1 MESQKI
7 ISPGITDFIVSLL
20 SSVKS
25 VRFPWPFTVRKMP
38 ANDKKILSPACVNK
52 VLIGSFIISNDEGD
66 GDGDGDGEST
76 EKGKKAESLD

>member
-25 VRFPWPFTVRKMP
+25 VRFPWLFTLKKMP
-38 ANDKKILSPACVNK
+38 ANSKKILSPACVNR
-52 VLIGSFIISNDEGD
+52 VLIGSFIISND
-66 GDGDGDGEST
+66 DGDGEST
-76 EKGKKAESLD
+76 EKGKKAVILD

>member
-38 ANDKKILSPACVNK
+38 ANDKKILPRACVNR
-52 VLIGSFIISNDEGD
+52 VLIGSFVISND
-66 GDGDGDGEST
+66 DGDGEST
-76 EKGKKAESLD
+76 EKDKKAVCLD

>member
-1 MESQKI
+1 MKSQKI

-20 SSVKS
+20 PSVKS

-52 VLIGSFIISNDEGD
+52 VLIGSFIISND
-66 GDGDGDGEST
+66 DGDGEST
-76 EKGKKAESLD
+76 EKDKKAVILD

>member
-25 VRFPWPFTVRKMP
+25 VRFPWLFTLKKMP
-38 ANDKKILSPACVNK
+38 ANSKKILSPACVNEI
-52 VLIGSFIISNDEGD
+52 LIGSFMISNE
-66 GDGDGDGEST
+66 DGDGEGA
-76 EKGKKAESLD
+76 EKGKKAVSLD